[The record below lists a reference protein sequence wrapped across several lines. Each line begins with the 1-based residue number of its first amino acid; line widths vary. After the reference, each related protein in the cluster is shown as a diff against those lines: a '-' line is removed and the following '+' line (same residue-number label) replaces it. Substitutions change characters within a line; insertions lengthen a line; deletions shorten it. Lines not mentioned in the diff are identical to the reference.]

1 MNLQKALQL
10 AQKAHRHQKDKGG
23 VDYFFHP
30 ITVALM
36 CKDPQA
42 QIVALLHDVMEDS
55 DITVQDLKH
64 AGFSDSI
71 LEALSCLTRNDESYE
86 DYIERIKSNPLAKMV
101 KLADLTH
108 NMDLSRIEQANDT
121 DVKRLEKYQRAYET
135 LMRDDLGLESMI
147 HFYGTRDLK
156 ATDDFYLGLVGAR
169 LFKDQGACHIYQLTD
184 SSFIGFC
191 THLPIVNEHKSPIV
205 TFVVKDVP
213 KVHQRFQSYDSTL
226 MDVTINPTFRIE
238 HFFVKDPNGYTCEF
252 QRFLDM
258 I

>member
-23 VDYFFHP
+23 IDYFFHP

-42 QIVALLHDVMEDS
+42 QIVALLHDVLEDS

-71 LEALSCLTRNDESYE
+71 LDALSCLTRCDESYE
-86 DYIERIKSNPLAKMV
+86 EYIQKIKSDPLAKMV

-108 NMDLSRIEQANDT
+108 NMDISRIEQVKTSDL
-121 DVKRLEKYQRAYET
+121 KRLEKYQQAYQMLIE
-135 LMRDDLGLESMI
+135 DELGLESMI
-147 HFYGTRDLK
+147 HFYGTVDLN
-156 ATDDFYLGLVGAR
+156 ATDDFYLNHCQATLY
-169 LFKDQGACHIYQLTD
+169 KDQGACHIYQLTD

-191 THLPIVNEHKSPIV
+191 THLPVVTEHKSPIV
-205 TFVVKDVP
+205 TFVVKDVT
-213 KVHQRFQSYDSTL
+213 KVHRKFQSYDSNL
-226 MDVTINPTFRIE
+226 IDVTINPTFNIE

-258 I
+258 L